1 MNNLTHSQ
9 NQQYQA
15 AYLSVKSLASRYE
28 LSVPTIWRF
37 LRDGLIPK
45 PVKIGGST
53 RWLLDDLIKFEAT
66 QEAK

>member
-1 MNNLTHSQ
+1 MNNLTHPQ
-9 NQQYQA
+9 NQQHQV
-15 AYLSVKSLASRYE
+15 AYLSVKSLANRYE

-45 PVKIGGST
+45 PLKIGGST

-66 QEAK
+66 QEVK